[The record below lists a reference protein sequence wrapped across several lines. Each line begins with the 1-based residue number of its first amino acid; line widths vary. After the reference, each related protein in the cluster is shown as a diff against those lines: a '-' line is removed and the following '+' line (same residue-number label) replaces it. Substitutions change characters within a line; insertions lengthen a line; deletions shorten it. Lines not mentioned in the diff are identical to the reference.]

1 MSAQSS
7 HGSSHGTMK
16 SYMIGFGLSVILT
29 VIPFALVMG
38 DMLSSTTWTV
48 AIIFALG
55 GVQMLVHLY
64 YFLHVSLGAEQGW
77 QAMSM
82 IFAVILLVIIMVGSV
97 WVMTH
102 LEENMMP
109 AHDQIERVLDGQ

>member
-1 MSAQSS
+1 MSADTA
-7 HGSSHGTMK
+7 HGSTRT
-16 SYMIGFGLSVILT
+16 YMIGFALSVVLT

-38 DMLSSTTWTV
+38 DMLTSKSLTV
-48 AIIFALG
+48 TIIFILG
-55 GVQMLVHLY
+55 ATQMLVHLF